1 MAWKERAL
9 LRRTNLVR
17 FGYLDDKPIVI
28 TTPTMLRRVD
38 PFWHVFAAAVA
49 AVVSKGL
56 VDNYGLPWPLLV
68 PLLLTIA
75 LWSLT
80 SEEAAD
86 MRYVGWLASLLRSR
100 LGQRRIDEWARAFL
114 HYWRVAAGPRLKGRI
129 DAARASSYRHLWSA
143 IRTMDRATPRR
154 AATDRGCR

>member
-1 MAWKERAL
+1 
-9 LRRTNLVR
+9 
-17 FGYLDDKPIVI
+17 
-28 TTPTMLRRVD
+28 MLRRVD

-56 VDNYGLPWPLLV
+56 VDNYGVPWPLLV
-68 PLLLTIA
+68 PLLLSVA

-100 LGQRRIDEWARAFL
+100 LGQRRIDEWARAVW
-114 HYWRVAAGPRLKGRI
+114 HYWHVAAGPRLKERCLAQLESSRRRTTAWLRVASAWTRYRLLLAYSWALMVRTGR
-129 DAARASSYRHLWSA
+129 
-143 IRTMDRATPRR
+143 
-154 AATDRGCR
+154 TD

>member
-1 MAWKERAL
+1 M
-9 LRRTNLVR
+9 
-17 FGYLDDKPIVI
+17 DDKPIVI

-56 VDNYGLPWPLLV
+56 VDNYGMPWPLLV
-68 PLLLTIA
+68 PLLLSVA

-100 LGQRRIDEWARAFL
+100 LGQRRIDEWARAL
-114 HYWRVAAGPRLKGRI
+114 WHYWRVAAGPRLKERCS
-129 DAARASSYRHLWSA
+129 ARLESNRRRTSVWLATVSAWTWCRLLLACSWALRTQSSSV
-143 IRTMDRATPRR
+143 RR
-154 AATDRGCR
+154 PAK

>member
-1 MAWKERAL
+1 M
-9 LRRTNLVR
+9 
-17 FGYLDDKPIVI
+17 DDKSVVI

-56 VDNYGLPWPLLV
+56 VDNYGVPWPLLA
-68 PLLLTIA
+68 PLLLSVA

-80 SEEAAD
+80 SEEATD

-114 HYWRVAAGPRLKGRI
+114 HYWRGAAGARGR
-129 DAARASSYRHLWSA
+129 AHVKTRAQHAVRVLVH
-143 IRTMDRATPRR
+143 
-154 AATDRGCR
+154 